1 MNPGARL
8 VFGAGGLP
16 AAVPAFRPPLL
27 PDTLT
32 ACAATMVVEPLHGD
46 TIVAVWWAREAAG
59 ARVHTARSDD
69 GGYNWRTAVA
79 LPATAAG
86 CPALPPAIGS
96 DSVSGRVVVAAV
108 AVVPPAAS
116 PTLVVSRS
124 DRLAMTFAPPTPVL
138 VTEPTPIAAALSG
151 NTVAVVY
158 LAGGMGSPPRAWLAL
173 SQDGGQIFPVRTA
186 VSSASAAANAP
197 AVAVRDS
204 SVAVAWNEPT
214 AAVVKSGR
222 LRP

>member
-1 MNPGARL
+1 M
-8 VFGAGGLP
+8 
-16 AAVPAFRPPLL
+16 L

-32 ACAATMVVEPLHGD
+32 ACAATMVAEPLHGD
-46 TIVAVWWAREAAG
+46 TVVAVWWAREADG
-59 ARVHTARSDD
+59 VRLQTARSDD
-69 GGYNWRTAVA
+69 GGYNWRTTVS
-79 LPATAAG
+79 LPATAAR
-86 CPALPPAIGS
+86 CPALPPAIGG
-96 DSVSGRVVVAAV
+96 DSVSGRVAVAAV

-124 DRLAMTFAPPTPVL
+124 ERLATAFAPPTPVL
-138 VTEPTPIAAALSG
+138 VTEPTPVAVALSG
-151 NTVAVVY
+151 QTVAVVY

-173 SQDGGQIFPVRTA
+173 SRDGGQIFPVRTG
-186 VSSASAAANAP
+186 VSSASAVASAP

-204 SVAVAWNEPT
+204 LVAVAWNEPA